1 MKNPKLVAGKTPP
14 SSGHPWLRHPP
25 TRHTTN
31 TQPNKNQLIYEQNA
45 EHAKKKN
52 CHMKNQKS
60 WRMQNNKNTP
70 LCSYLVGNSY
80 SLIW

>member
-14 SSGHPWLRHPP
+14 SSGHHWLLHPP

-45 EHAKKKN
+45 EHAKKKLPHEKPEELEN
-52 CHMKNQKS
+52 AE
-60 WRMQNNKNTP
+60 
-70 LCSYLVGNSY
+70 
-80 SLIW
+80 